1 MKSDIKVPE
10 INIPAKIKQFFG
22 TMFTTIFVV
31 FIVHLVTLAIYAFW
45 EYDMA
50 LVVSGFAFSSW
61 EKWQRGLFLVPYLVL
76 PVTYAVT
83 TVAGFNL
90 SSLRNTLERIK
101 KFLGQVGKSD
111 KE

>member
-1 MKSDIKVPE
+1 MKSDIQLPE
-10 INIPAKIKQFFG
+10 INIPTKIKQFFS
-22 TMFTTIFVV
+22 TTILTLLTV
-31 FIVHLVTLAIYAFW
+31 FLVHLITLAIYAFW

-83 TVAGFNL
+83 KVAGFNL
-90 SSLRNTLERIK
+90 SSLRNTPKTIK
-101 KFLGQVGKSD
+101 KFLGQVDISSK
-111 KE
+111 